1 MKPDK
6 VILGIDPGTQMLGW
20 GVIGIYG
27 NKTHYI
33 SMGVFNLKKE
43 IDHFSKIASV
53 YREVDALIIKYKPD
67 ELAIEAP
74 FYGKNIQSMLKLGRA
89 QGAAISAAL
98 NHNMPITEYAPK
110 KVKMSITG
118 KGAASKEQVATVLLS
133 ILAVED
139 KPGSYDATDGL
150 AVAFCHC
157 LNRSSLIN
165 ESTVKSSLSGT
176 SKGKAGGSWDAFVKN
191 NPSRIK

>member
-1 MKPDK
+1 MTTDK
-6 VILGIDPGTQMLGW
+6 VILGIDPGTQMMGW
-20 GVIGIYG
+20 GVLELSRG
-27 NKTHYI
+27 KARYI
-33 SMGVFNLKKE
+33 SMGVLNFKKE
-43 IDHFSKIASV
+43 EGHFSKIAAV
-53 YREVDALIIKYKPD
+53 YREVEALILKYRPD

-98 NHNMPITEYAPK
+98 NHSMPITEYAPK

-133 ILAVED
+133 ILSVD
-139 KPGSYDATDGL
+139 VKPDSYDATDGL
-150 AVAFCHC
+150 AVAFCHY
-157 LNRSSLIN
+157 LNGSGPITELCKNSV
-165 ESTVKSSLSGT
+165 SVSKVKSKSG
-176 SKGKAGGSWDAFVKN
+176 GGWGDFIRN